1 MSDREALQ
9 AFFDK
14 SQTQWPEWALAEVF
28 VPVSQRELARAWL
41 ALRGEWA
48 DAAWAGVDPVPG
60 AAKLGWWQEELQG
73 WARNAYRHPLG
84 QVLQKQPVDWAT
96 LAQALPALA
105 ASRVQQGDLGN
116 ALRGLEPVA
125 QALAATAAGLFAAP
139 LPAEAQ
145 DVAVTL
151 LGERALRLPPS
162 GKGHWALPGYW
173 PCQSLPTA
181 AVWSASMQHCCAAA
195 CNGAAAGAMVHRH
208 GSPRC
213 WPLGVL
219 HAARRTR
226 R

>member
-14 SQTQWPEWALAEVF
+14 SQTEWPEWALAEVF

-84 QVLQKQPVDWAT
+84 QVLQKQPADWALLSQT
-96 LAQALPALA
+96 LPALA

-162 GKGHWALPGYW
+162 GVQGALGAAGLLALPRF
-173 PCQSLPTA
+173 TD
-181 AVWSASMQHCCAAA
+181 
-195 CNGAAAGAMVHRH
+195 
-208 GSPRC
+208 GSR
-213 WPLGVL
+213 VERI
-219 HAARRTR
+219 HAALVRGRLQRRVRGQEGPPSRLASLLTAWR
-226 R
+226 AARS

>member
-28 VPVSQRELARAWL
+28 VPTPQRELARAWL

-48 DAAWAGVDPVPG
+48 DAAWSGADPAPG

-84 QVLQKQPVDWAT
+84 QVLQKQPVGWAS
-96 LAQALPALA
+96 LSQALPALA

-116 ALRGLEPVA
+116 ALRGLEQLA
-125 QALAATAAGLFAAP
+125 QALAATTAGLFAVP

-162 GKGHWALPGYW
+162 GVQGALTGSGLLALPR
-173 PCQSLPTA
+173 LA
-181 AVWSASMQHCCAAA
+181 D
-195 CNGAAAGAMVHRH
+195 
-208 GSPRC
+208 GSR
-213 WPLGVL
+213 VERI
-219 HAARRTR
+219 HAALVRGRLQRRVGGLEGAPPR
-226 R
+226 LVVLLAAWRAARG